1 MRYNFIAIE
10 GNIGAGKTTLSKMI
24 AQKYNAK
31 LILEQFEEN
40 PYLAKFYENPARYGF
55 QLEMSFLVDRFLQF
69 KYDVARQELFKSFT
83 IADYYISK
91 SLVFAKNN
99 LQEQEYG
106 LYSKMFDLLNK
117 AAPRPDLLVYL
128 YINIDQLLENIKKR
142 NRSYEQNISREYLEN
157 IQQIYM
163 DFLKKQNDMRI
174 LLVNIKNI
182 DYSLSNQY
190 VEKMCK
196 LLNNDYNQGI
206 SSCTIEF

>member
-10 GNIGAGKTTLSKMI
+10 GNIGAGKTTLCKTI
-24 AQKYNAK
+24 AEKYSAK

-40 PYLAKFYENPARYGF
+40 PYLAKFYENPGRYSF
-55 QLEMSFLVDRFLQF
+55 QLEVSFLVDRFLQF
-69 KYDVARQELFKSFT
+69 KHDVARQELFKNFT

-91 SLVFAKNN
+91 SLIFAKNN

-106 LYSKMFDLLNK
+106 LYSKMFDLLSK
-117 AAPRPDLLVYL
+117 ASPRPDLLVYL
-128 YINIDQLLENIKKR
+128 YVSTEQLIENIKKR

-157 IQQIYM
+157 IQSIYM
-163 DFLKKQNDMRI
+163 DFLKKQSDMRI

-182 DYSLSNQY
+182 DYSMNGQY
-190 VEKMCK
+190 VEKIYN
-196 LLNNDYNQGI
+196 LLNSEYNAGI